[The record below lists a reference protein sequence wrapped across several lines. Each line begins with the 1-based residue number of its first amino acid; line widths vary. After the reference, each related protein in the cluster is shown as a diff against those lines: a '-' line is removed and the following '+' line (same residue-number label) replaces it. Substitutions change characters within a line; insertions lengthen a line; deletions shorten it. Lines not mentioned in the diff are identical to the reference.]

1 MIFEG
6 GIILIWVGVGA
17 LIGWVCQR
25 VSVRSEDL
33 HESYLFVD
41 KLHFY
46 FFFLFFFACQPS
58 TGMQNDF
65 IF

>member
-33 HESYLFVD
+33 HETSSKNLIS
-41 KLHFY
+41 L
-46 FFFLFFFACQPS
+46 
-58 TGMQNDF
+58 
-65 IF
+65 